1 MFKKIVGVLFVIA
14 AIYSL
19 YSSIK
24 SGSIVTL
31 RAVGIIIP
39 IILYTL
45 SGVFLFFFDNIHKLS
60 YAEGYAKRKKQNIL
74 IIIFT
79 VSFILLTAL
88 AGAATVITTKVGR
101 LLAFVVMVLPYA
113 IPLLIFAAFLGAYV
127 VPFNSCKKQ
136 FGDARDI
143 LSEEEFKEYCPKGKV
158 LSGEKHLFFPRSYC
172 VIPINA
178 IASVKHTNAIEQD
191 IIFTLKNKKKIEI
204 VGGKK
209 QYEAA
214 LCAIEDNK
222 DYE

>member
-1 MFKKIVGVLFVIA
+1 MFKKIIGVLFVMA
-14 AIYSL
+14 AAYSL
-19 YSSIK
+19 YSSIA
-24 SGSIVTL
+24 SGSIASE

-45 SGVFLFFFDNIHKLS
+45 SGVFLFFFDGIYKLS
-60 YAEGYAKRKKQNIL
+60 YAEGYERRKKQNTV
-74 IIIFT
+74 IIILT
-79 VSFILLTAL
+79 VCFILLTAL
-88 AGAATVITTKVGR
+88 AGVATVITSRVGR

-113 IPLLIFAAFLGAYV
+113 IPLLIFAALLGAYV
-127 VPFNSCKKQ
+127 VPFNSCKRQ
-136 FGDARDI
+136 FGDAGDI
-143 LSEEEFKEYCPKGKV
+143 LSEEEFKEYCPKGRV
-158 LSGEKHLFFPRSYC
+158 LSSEKHLFFPRSYC
-172 VIPINA
+172 VIPMEA

-191 IIFTLKNKKKIEI
+191 IVFTLKNKKKIEI